1 MRYFAIA
8 VFALSMLAAVV
19 ATPAVTPVGENFEHG
34 VPQGWTTEG
43 LGPQKDRGRVEN
55 DQEPGGNHFL
65 RISTDG
71 SFYSFG
77 IDSPFDPARYP
88 ILSWRWRVEVMP
100 KGADIAKRSTDDCA
114 ARLYVVFRD
123 ANSADHKPHRKLE
136 YVWDERHPAG
146 TIIPDPYA
154 PELVKAI
161 VLESGSSRVG
171 EWVREQ
177 VNLMQDYERAFGGK
191 PGWVKT
197 IAFASDSNE
206 THTSTISDFDDL
218 QINASIKPK

>member
-1 MRYFAIA
+1 MRYLVIAI
-8 VFALSMLAAVV
+8 FGLSMLAAAA
-19 ATPAVTPVGENFEHG
+19 ATSAPTPLGEDFEHG

-55 DQEPGGNHFL
+55 DQEAGGNHFL

-77 IDSPFDPARYP
+77 IDSPFDPERYP
-88 ILSWRWRVEVMP
+88 ILSWRWRVDVMP
-100 KGADIAKRSTDDCA
+100 KGANIASRETDDCA

-123 ANSADHKPHRKLE
+123 ADAADHKPHRKLE
-136 YVWDERHPAG
+136 YVWDGTQPVG

-154 PELVKAI
+154 PETIKAI
-161 VLESGSSRVG
+161 VLESGAARVG
-171 EWVREQ
+171 QWVRER
-177 VNLMQDYERAFGGK
+177 VDLVKDYQRAFGGK
-191 PGWVKT
+191 AGWVKT

-206 THTSTISDFDDL
+206 TRTATTSDFDDL
-218 QINASIKPK
+218 QINAAPTQK